1 MKGYLN
7 FDMIGCNNNE
17 KAYSYGLSLHESV
30 PAFGDWQ
37 KNDIRDVSI
46 ISSTYQ
52 KKFGNYIQSY
62 SITFVNK
69 RKIILSYV
77 SEI

>member
-1 MKGYLN
+1 MRKPTRMVYLFMKVY
-7 FDMIGCNNNE
+7 
-17 KAYSYGLSLHESV
+17 

-46 ISSTYQ
+46 ISSTYP